1 MTAAIA
7 ASADPL
13 GRVRSHGTA
22 RLRFKLRGA
31 DTVLGDL
38 YQQGCAKLRF
48 PDRDGKGREAVLI
61 NTAGGLTGGDRFDC
75 SISWDEGTAAT
86 VTSQAA
92 ERIYRS
98 GYGPASVA
106 TDIAVGPG
114 AHATWLPQETIL
126 FDGGRVER
134 ITTADVAEG
143 GTLIACESLVVGR
156 RAMGETV
163 RSGSVRDAW
172 RVRHGGRLVFADTFR
187 LDGDIAATLAR
198 PSIADG
204 AEAFATVLV
213 VGEAVADR
221 LTGVRALA
229 GTLPAAVAATARGPV
244 LVTRIMAAS
253 GAEMRAALIAV
264 FARLRSV
271 DGGVGLPRVWNC

>member
-75 SISWDEGTAAT
+75 SISWDAGTAAT

>member
-1 MTAAIA
+1 MTASVA

-13 GRVRSHGTA
+13 GGVRSHGTA

-38 YQQGCAKLRF
+38 YQHGCAKLRF
-48 PDRDGKGREAVLI
+48 PDRDGRGREAVLI

-75 SISWDEGTAAT
+75 SVSWDEGTTAT
-86 VTSQAA
+86 VTTQAA

-98 GYGPASVA
+98 GYGPASIA
-106 TDIAVGPG
+106 TDLAVGPG
-114 AHATWLPQETIL
+114 ARATWLPQETIL

-143 GTLIACESLVVGR
+143 GALIACESLVVGR

-172 RVRHGGRLVFADTFR
+172 RVRQGGRLVFADTFR
-187 LDGDIAATLAR
+187 LEGDIAATLAR

-204 AEAFATVLV
+204 AEAFATVLMAG
-213 VGEAVADR
+213 GETAAG
-221 LTGVRALA
+221 LAELRALA
-229 GTLPAAVAATARGPV
+229 VTLPAAMSATVRGPV

-264 FARLRSV
+264 LARLRSV
-271 DGGVGLPRVWNC
+271 DGSVGLPRVWNC